1 MNDQHKKENDRAAR
15 IAFMTNGYHES
26 ISRIYEQV
34 VDREYESAKEQIKSL
49 MKDLR
54 ELSKDI
60 DNDNF

>member
-1 MNDQHKKENDRAAR
+1 
-15 IAFMTNGYHES
+15 MTNGYHES
-26 ISRIYEQV
+26 ISAIYEQV